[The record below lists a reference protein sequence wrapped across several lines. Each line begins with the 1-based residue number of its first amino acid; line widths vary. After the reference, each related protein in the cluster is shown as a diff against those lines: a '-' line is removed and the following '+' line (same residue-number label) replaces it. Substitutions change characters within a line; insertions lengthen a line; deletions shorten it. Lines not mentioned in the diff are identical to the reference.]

1 MAALS
6 SIASAAAIGLHT
18 NRYGGHY
25 EQGKSYSADKKLE
38 VATVIARLS
47 SEFGVDPTNSA
58 VSREAKVGPAFVRKV
73 KEELKENQRVLHPDE
88 ISQARLKGVGVLAV
102 TEVDEEYL
110 LFLRFTDNTRS
121 NQSYVEELFFH
132 TGTLVSES
140 FISDWF
146 ANRFDHSGKFKVGC
160 LVPLD
165 KYKEE
170 NIARYFEY
178 CQFIQAINDPSR
190 LKFGDE
196 KHLDGAD
203 LYKRKVRPN
212 PVTGEVDGILVEGG
226 FRDRFNINA
235 IMGLDPNKPPL
246 FVSIEEDTNDAAS
259 YMAFVILAL
268 LSGYFNPWD
277 IFVIDNWTG
286 HLNAEAAML
295 EDLLWNYVGPDGLP
309 MRILVVYLPTRSPE
323 LNPIELVFQILVQRL
338 KKECLLGVRAYS
350 ALARD
355 FAYKVF
361 GEMTHLDMLKVTC
374 HCYPNL

>member
-1 MAALS
+1 L
-6 SIASAAAIGLHT
+6 
-18 NRYGGHY
+18 
-25 EQGKSYSADKKLE
+25 
-38 VATVIARLS
+38 
-47 SEFGVDPTNSA
+47 
-58 VSREAKVGPAFVRKV
+58 
-73 KEELKENQRVLHPDE
+73 
-88 ISQARLKGVGVLAV
+88 
-102 TEVDEEYL
+102 
-110 LFLRFTDNTRS
+110 LRFIDNTRS

-146 ANRFDHSGKFKVGC
+146 ANRFDHSSKFKVGC

-165 KYKEE
+165 KFKEE

-235 IMGLDPNKPPL
+235 IMGLDPNKPAL

-259 YMAFVILAL
+259 YMAFIILAL
-268 LSGYFNPWD
+268 LSGYFNRWD
-277 IFVIDNWTG
+277 IFVLDNWTG

-295 EDLLWNYVGPDGLP
+295 EDLLWNYAGPDGLP

-323 LNPIELVFQILVQRL
+323 LNPTSIELVFQILVQRL
-338 KKECLLGVRAYS
+338 KKECLLGVMAYS

-355 FAYKVF
+355 FVYKSLVKR
-361 GEMTHLDMLKVTC
+361 LKVTC